1 MALAY
6 TVGLLRAFVAE
17 HRLVGG
23 DWGKENERHS
33 HPYRLEVVFE
43 GDTLDKHGYLI
54 DISESS
60 HRWEDREY
68 FTEAGVLWGRERY
81 RFPLVATAAAR
92 ARARASECGHLVT
105 TPETRPVAEKPSMV
119 PPLHGSMDPSPPR
132 ARETVQPQRKG
143 VSGLSREG
151 SLWQIARTAE
161 PRFSGGRSPTG

>member
-54 DISESS
+54 DISVVEP
-60 HRWEDREY
+60 RLD
-68 FTEAGVLWGRERY
+68 AICDRY
-81 RFPLVATAAAR
+81 R
-92 ARARASECGHLVT
+92 
-105 TPETRPVAEKPSMV
+105 
-119 PPLHGSMDPSPPR
+119 GSMLNELPEFAGKNTGIEQFASIIAERLLPDLARSLVR
-132 ARETVQPQRKG
+132 AVTVKVWESDTAYATCR
-143 VSGLSREG
+143 
-151 SLWQIARTAE
+151 RTV
-161 PRFSGGRSPTG
+161 G

>member
-54 DISESS
+54 DISVIEP
-60 HRWEDREY
+60 RLD
-68 FTEAGVLWGRERY
+68 ALCDRY
-81 RFPLVATAAAR
+81 R
-92 ARARASECGHLVT
+92 
-105 TPETRPVAEKPSMV
+105 
-119 PPLHGSMDPSPPR
+119 GSMLNELPEFAGKNPGIEQFASI
-132 ARETVQPQRKG
+132 
-143 VSGLSREG
+143 
-151 SLWQIARTAE
+151 IAERLAADLA
-161 PRFSGGRSPTG
+161 RSPVRALTIKVWESDSAYATCRRTLG